1 MSVSALKVLL
11 VDDHAV
17 VRQGLRAYL
26 ELQAGIEVC
35 AEAAGAREAG
45 EEAGRTRPDVAIV
58 DLVMPDEDG
67 IQATRRIR
75 RASPH
80 TRVLLLTSRLG
91 SADVQ
96 PAFEAGAAGYQ
107 LKEIGGS
114 ELLDSLQ
121 RVARGERV
129 LHPRLQGAG
138 QAGSADGGAGRAGAP
153 QPSAAPTTRTAAAVA
168 DAALSAREREVLL
181 LLAEGLSNTDI
192 AERLQIGDATVKTHV
207 GNVLGKL
214 GLSDRTQAAVWAWRN
229 GVVK

>member
-1 MSVSALKVLL
+1 MSPTALKVLL

-35 AEAAGAREAG
+35 AEADGARQAG
-45 EEAGRTRPDVAIV
+45 EQAQRTQPDVAIV
-58 DLVMPDEDG
+58 DLVMPGEDG
-67 IQATRRIR
+67 IQATRWICSV
-75 RASPH
+75 SPH

-96 PAFEAGAAGYQ
+96 PAFDAGAAGYQ

-114 ELLDSLQ
+114 ELLDSLH

-129 LHPRLQGAG
+129 LHPRLQTAACSRAG
-138 QAGSADGGAGRAGAP
+138 QGDPAKRTDGAP
-153 QPSAAPTTRTAAAVA
+153 PRGVAPAV
-168 DAALSAREREVLL
+168 DASLSTREREVLL
-181 LLAEGLSNTDI
+181 LLAEGLSNTEI
-192 AERLQIGDATVKTHV
+192 AERLQIADATVKTHV

-214 GLSDRTQAAVWAWRN
+214 RLADRTQAAVWAWRH
-229 GVVK
+229 GLAR

>member
-1 MSVSALKVLL
+1 MSAVALKVLL

-45 EEAGRTRPDVAIV
+45 EQAGRTRPDVAIV

-129 LHPRLQGAG
+129 LHPRLQGAD
-138 QAGSADGGAGRAGAP
+138 QAESADGGAGRASAP
-153 QPSAAPTTRTAAAVA
+153 QPSAALTTRPAAAAA

-192 AERLQIGDATVKTHV
+192 AERMQIGDATVKTHV

-229 GVVK
+229 GVMK

>member
-1 MSVSALKVLL
+1 MSATALKVLL

-35 AEAAGAREAG
+35 GEAAGAREAG
-45 EEAGRTRPDVAIV
+45 EEARRTRPDVAIV

-75 RASPH
+75 SASPH

-129 LHPRLQGAG
+129 LHPRLQGAD
-138 QAGSADGGAGRAGAP
+138 QAQAADAGAARVGAP
-153 QPSAAPTTRTAAAVA
+153 QSSAGPSTRTAAATA

-229 GVVK
+229 GVVR

>member
-1 MSVSALKVLL
+1 MSAAALKVLL

-45 EEAGRTRPDVAIV
+45 EEASRTRPDVAIV

-67 IQATRRIR
+67 IQATRRIC

-129 LHPRLQGAG
+129 LHPRLQGAE
-138 QAGSADGGAGRAGAP
+138 QAQAADAGAARVGAP
-153 QPSAAPTTRTAAAVA
+153 QSSTGPTARTAAATA
-168 DAALSAREREVLL
+168 DAALSVREREVLL

>member
-1 MSVSALKVLL
+1 MSAAALKVLL

-35 AEAAGAREAG
+35 GEAAGAREAG
-45 EEAGRTRPDVAIV
+45 EQASRTRPDVAIV

-138 QAGSADGGAGRAGAP
+138 QPQAADAGAARVGAP
-153 QPSAAPTTRTAAAVA
+153 QSSAGPSTRIAAATA

-229 GVVK
+229 GVVR

>member
-1 MSVSALKVLL
+1 MSAAALKVLL

-45 EEAGRTRPDVAIV
+45 EEASRTRPDVAIV

-67 IQATRRIR
+67 IQATRRIC

-129 LHPRLQGAG
+129 LHPRLRGAE
-138 QAGSADGGAGRAGAP
+138 QAQAADAGAARVGAP
-153 QPSAAPTTRTAAAVA
+153 QSSAGPTA
-168 DAALSAREREVLL
+168 SAKSCCCSPRACPTPTSPNACRS
-181 LLAEGLSNTDI
+181 ATPRSRHTSATCWANWACPI
-192 AERLQIGDATVKTHV
+192 ARRRRCGR
-207 GNVLGKL
+207 GGM
-214 GLSDRTQAAVWAWRN
+214 GW
-229 GVVK
+229 